1 MGHDRLVGLW
11 MTLSAPWQACL
22 EEAWGAYCAGS
33 IPVGAVT
40 DSGGHIL
47 TRPCHCAFERDGEVS
62 DLQVSPLAHADV
74 AALAVVDGLELDERL
89 LRTLNAS

>member
-40 DSGGHIL
+40 DSGTHIR
-47 TRPCHCAFERDGEVS
+47 TRACHRAFESDGEVS
-62 DLQVSPLAHADV
+62 DLQVSPLAHAKV
-74 AALAVVDGLELDERL
+74 AALAAVDGPELDERL
-89 LRTLNAS
+89 LRTLDVS